1 MVTPQDTRVQR
12 HPVRGGFY
20 GLMLGLGVAIY
31 LVILAVTPFRISTM
45 VTVVVVGIVVGAL
58 WGAFAPA
65 KKLTDM
71 PPMASSYGS
80 TFTRRETD
88 EPPPTYEQAFP
99 KGATGETVQAE
110 PVDDGAFG
118 APAPPDGDDGD

>member
-1 MVTPQDTRVQR
+1 MVSPHDTRVER
-12 HPVRGGFY
+12 HPGLGGFY

-31 LVILAVTPFRISTM
+31 LVIFSVTPFRISTM

-71 PPMASSYGS
+71 PRRSTSYDG
-80 TFTRRETD
+80 TFARREP
-88 EPPPTYEQAFP
+88 EEAPPTYEQAFP
-99 KGATGETVQAE
+99 KGPAAEAEPAE

-118 APAPPDGDDGD
+118 APAPEEGDQR